1 MNRSKPS
8 NYCSYLPLNN
18 IIKALV
24 MAEHN
29 ITGQKGEEIAAKYL
43 EGIGFVVLET
53 NWRFKNLEA
62 DIIATSSQILVIVE
76 VKTRK
81 SNYFGEP
88 ETFVTKQKQ
97 NNLIKTAQAYI
108 ERHKLDLEVR
118 FDIISVILN
127 DTTSVKHIKDAFYP
141 IFR

>member
-1 MNRSKPS
+1 
-8 NYCSYLPLNN
+8 
-18 IIKALV
+18 

-43 EGIGFVVLET
+43 EDKGYSILEK

-62 DIIATSSQILVIVE
+62 DIIATTSKILVIAE

-88 ETFVTKQKQ
+88 ETFVNKQKQ
-97 NNLIKTAQAYI
+97 KNLIKTAQEYI
-108 ERHKLDLEVR
+108 ERNKLDLEVR
-118 FDIISVILN
+118 FDIISIIMN
-127 DTTSVKHIKDAFYP
+127 DSSSVKHIEDAFYP